1 MRLYLC
7 DITYRHVCHIRPTY
21 CTCTLLIEHMLPVKK
36 YKHSIICCILE
47 TLPHRLC
54 NNNITDVA
62 QEVMLHNYA
71 TYFALGKM
79 LSIQ

>member
-1 MRLYLC
+1 MMYICGGILLTSVINNLY
-7 DITYRHVCHIRPTY
+7 RN
-21 CTCTLLIEHMLPVKK
+21 HMVT
-36 YKHSIICCILE
+36 SCIFK

-79 LSIQ
+79 LSIQQTS